1 MLNLESREP
10 RRPLAGERMSDAP
23 QRLRE
28 LTDVAKAAAVAQ
40 GVSRAVGQ
48 VFAADLESVRYC
60 SFDRTLEFRKPA
72 ELRVTVRAVKSSDCA
87 GVQAVTETELEH
99 AIAQSLSDAA
109 DEEYRV
115 RVTDKN
121 YGPSTAPIGAMRL
134 TLMVGRA

>member
-1 MLNLESREP
+1 MLNAETREP
-10 RRPLAGERMSDAP
+10 RRSAPNDRMSDAP

-28 LTDVAKAAAVAQ
+28 LTDVAKAAAVAE
-40 GVSRAVGQ
+40 GVTRAVGE

-72 ELRVTVRAVKSSDCA
+72 ELRVTVRAVKSDDCA
-87 GVQAVTETELEH
+87 SVRAVRETDLEH

-121 YGPSTAPIGAMRL
+121 YGPSVAALGAMRL
-134 TLMVGRA
+134 TLMIGRV